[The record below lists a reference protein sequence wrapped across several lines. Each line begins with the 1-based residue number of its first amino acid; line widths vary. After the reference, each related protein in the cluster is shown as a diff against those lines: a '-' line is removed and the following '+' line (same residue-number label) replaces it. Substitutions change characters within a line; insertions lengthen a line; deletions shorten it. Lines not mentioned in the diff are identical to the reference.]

1 MILVKQM
8 LVLFLLMVVG
18 FVCRKIGLLNDESS
32 KKISG
37 LVVNVANPALILS
50 AGINPESTI
59 QGTEFLKTLCLA
71 LAIYACLI
79 IISFIIPRI
88 LRVPVSE
95 RGLYKVMTIF
105 SNIGFMG
112 FPLISA
118 VYGDD
123 ALLYAALFMI
133 PYNVLIYT
141 YGLAV
146 IKGNAGDDSEDQT
159 SVKDTLK
166 KVFNVG
172 VIACILMFVLYLT
185 RLPVPSVIEDTVD
198 YLSNLTAPLSMIII
212 GDSITKINFKK
223 LLTNWRLIVF
233 TLIKLVVIP
242 VVGVL
247 LLSLC
252 GISGDLLGVC
262 MIMLATP
269 VGSMTVML
277 AEQYDGN
284 TELAASGVAFTTVL
298 SVITIPIVS
307 LLI

>member
-59 QGTEFLKTLCLA
+59 QGIEFLKTLCLA
-71 LAIYACLI
+71 LAVYACLI
-79 IISFIIPRI
+79 IISFVIPGI
-88 LRVPVSE
+88 LRVPVSDK
-95 RGLYKVMTIF
+95 GLYQVMTIF

-123 ALLYAALFMI
+123 ALLYAALFLI

-146 IKGNAGDDSEDQT
+146 IKGKDDKNPAEKA
-159 SVKDTLK
+159 SVGNTLK

-172 VIACILMFVLYLT
+172 VIACILMFILYLT

-223 LLTNWRLIVF
+223 LLTDVRMIAF
-233 TLIKLVVIP
+233 TLIKLLVVPI
-242 VVGVL
+242 VGIL
-247 LLSLC
+247 LLSFC

-284 TELAASGVAFTTVL
+284 TELATSGVALTTVL